1 MKRFLS
7 GLLAG
12 LTFGVGL
19 TLSGMTNPAK
29 VQGFLDFFGNWDFS
43 LLLVMVAAIGVH
55 LPLYRLVLRRR
66 APLFAPVFNVPK
78 SRILD
83 GRLLV
88 GASLFGVGW
97 GLGGFCPG
105 PAIVNATA
113 NLGGVITFAAM
124 LFGVGLYE
132 IVFAPRKAVV
142 DHSTVT
148 QTA

>member
-19 TLSGMTNPAK
+19 TLSGMTSPAK